1 MKPQLG
7 LLIILTATV
16 PALGTPYWIA
26 WEGDDFPE
34 NQGWTRNWGNY
45 QGQYQGDGAIRTLE
59 DGILTYDSLFD
70 VGVCDFSFIEM
81 PGQLDPDPGEVLVM
95 EWRLKVDEL
104 VGWSQY
110 DPGVAVK
117 SDEAWVMGLGF
128 AVDQVLSVFEHGV
141 SAPITPGVFHSYVLR
156 SPDMRT
162 YELFI
167 DGELA
172 LEGVFV
178 PRAMSSYVGWG
189 DSVQGAASL
198 HHWDYFRF
206 GVVAPEPGS
215 ILLVGALLVC
225 CGRRRA

>member
-1 MKPQLG
+1 MKARFC
-7 LLIILTATV
+7 LILALAAGV
-16 PALGTPYWIA
+16 PALATPYWIA

-45 QGQYQGDGAIRTLE
+45 QGQYQGGAYRTLE
-59 DGILTYDSLFD
+59 DGILTYDSLYDPGVFD
-70 VGVCDFSFIEM
+70 GSFVQM
-81 PGQLDPDPGEVLVM
+81 PGQIDPDPGELLVV
-95 EWRLKVDEL
+95 EWRLKVDDL

-110 DPGVAVK
+110 DPALAVK

-128 AVDQVLSVFEHGV
+128 GVEQVLSVFEEGV
-141 SAPITPGVFHSYVLR
+141 SAAIKPGVFHSYVLR

-167 DGELA
+167 DGQLA
-172 LEGVFV
+172 LQGVFV
-178 PRAMSSYVGWG
+178 HRAGKSYVGWG
-189 DSVQGAASL
+189 DAVQGGASL

-206 GVVAPEPGS
+206 GVVVPEPGS
-215 ILLVGALLVC
+215 VALLGAVIAC